1 MTVKTRLDA
10 GWELPPISDE
20 AQLAT
25 YLDKGAPANRQAV
38 FDSLDGIALPPVVAE
53 GQSEMQDILGEELV
67 EAQAGRKTVEEA
79 LASAEER
86 INAVLA
92 G

>member
-1 MTVKTRLDA
+1 
-10 GWELPPISDE
+10 
-20 AQLAT
+20 
-25 YLDKGAPANRQAV
+25 
-38 FDSLDGIALPPVVAE
+38 
-53 GQSEMQDILGEELV
+53 MQDILGEELI